1 MRYRYYTAILET
13 LSPVHIGCGEKLT
26 KLDYVYS
33 EKSRT
38 VYVLHPMKL
47 FHGLQK
53 FHLLESFE
61 KGLPRNTSMTDFLVQ
76 NSVPE
81 QAYASWA
88 MYSFSAPK
96 HVVDRGQCEI
106 QKFVKDV
113 YGMPYIPGS
122 GLKGVLRTAIATDA
136 VLNNTDAFQNTVKK
150 ITDQVEQNNRFR
162 KNLLLGEA
170 RQIENGVFHTLQ
182 RKRDKKEDIVNDNMA
197 GLIIGDSMPI
207 QTDFLSLSPKI
218 DLGIKENGDGHEE
231 PLNLLRETLKMHVKT
246 AFTITIDTV
255 LFPFSIEQL
264 IQAGNRAFDFYDNVF
279 RCKFSNIVDFPPTD
293 IDTDHEMYLYLGG
306 GTGFHHKTFLN
317 ALYANSEEGANIT
330 AAILDLPFRKAK
342 HKEFARRT
350 GYSPK
355 MIKMTETYQNSPLE
369 EMGLCKLR
377 FEERKI

>member
-38 VYVLHPMKL
+38 VYVLQPMKL
-47 FHGLQK
+47 FHGLQQ

-88 MYSFSAPK
+88 MYSFPAQRS
-96 HVVDRGQCEI
+96 VINRGQYDI
-106 QKFVKDV
+106 QKFVKDA

-122 GLKGVLRTAIATDA
+122 GLKGALRTVLATDS
-136 VLNNTDAFQNTVKK
+136 VRKNTSSFQNMTQRITREIDQNVRFKK
-150 ITDQVEQNNRFR
+150 AFLSRETS
-162 KNLLLGEA
+162 
-170 RQIENGVFHTLQ
+170 QIESDIFHTLQ
-182 RKRDKKEDIVNDNMA
+182 RNKEKKYDIVNDCMA
-197 GLIIGDSMPI
+197 GLIISDSSPAAKES
-207 QTDFLSLSPKI
+207 LSLSKKI
-218 DLGIKENGDGHEE
+218 DQFRKGEEN
-231 PLNLLRETLKMHVKT
+231 PINTLRETLKMNTKLT
-246 AFTITIDTV
+246 FEITIDTS
-255 LFPFSIEQL
+255 LFKFSVKEIL
-264 IQAGNRAFDFYDNVF
+264 QAGENAFSFYDDTF
-279 RCKFSNIVDFPPTD
+279 RSIFLDYLPPE
-293 IDTDHEMYLYLGG
+293 IDPEREMYIYLGG

-317 ALYANSEEGANIT
+317 ALFTNPTNPEQGAECT
-330 AAILDLPFRKAK
+330 AKLLDLQFPRAK
-342 HKEFARRT
+342 HTSFTKRE

-355 MIKMTETYQNSPLE
+355 AIKMTKYEDRLE

>member
-13 LSPVHIGCGEKLT
+13 ISPVHIGCGEKLT

-47 FHGLQK
+47 FHGLQQ

-88 MYSFSAPK
+88 MYSFPAQRS
-96 HVVDRGQCEI
+96 VINRGQYDI
-106 QKFVKDV
+106 QKFVKDA

-122 GLKGVLRTAIATDA
+122 GLKGALRSVLATDS
-136 VLNNTDAFQNTVKK
+136 VLQDADSFRNMTGK
-150 ITDQVEQNNRFR
+150 ISSELDRYDRF
-162 KNLLLGEA
+162 KNNLLSKESS
-170 RQIENGVFHTLQ
+170 QIESDIFHTLQ
-182 RKRDKKEDIVNDNMA
+182 RNKEKKYDIVNDCMV
-197 GLIIGDSMPI
+197 GLIISDSSPAAKES
-207 QTDFLSLSPKI
+207 LSLSKKI
-218 DLGIKENGDGHEE
+218 DQFRKGEEN
-231 PLNLLRETLKMHVKT
+231 PINTLRETLKMNTKLT
-246 AFTITIDTV
+246 FEITIDTS
-255 LFPFSIEQL
+255 LFKFSVKEIL
-264 IQAGNRAFDFYDNVF
+264 RAGENAFSFYDDTF
-279 RCKFSNIVDFPPTD
+279 RSIFLDYLPPE
-293 IDTDHEMYLYLGG
+293 IDPEREMYIYLGG

-317 ALYANSEEGANIT
+317 ALFTNPTNPEQGAECT
-330 AAILDLPFRKAK
+330 AKLLDLQFPRAK
-342 HKEFARRT
+342 HTSFTKRE

-355 MIKMTETYQNSPLE
+355 AIKMTEYGDRLE